1 MAAHSTASSGVV
13 VAGGEAARFGAV
25 LGGGLD
31 DGGAMDGW
39 LDLSALSGLR
49 DDLISSFL
57 WDERGAAA
65 EDAWADRRSRKIQ
78 NEWEGT
84 SGRLRC
90 THFTGG

>member
-49 DDLISSFL
+49 DDLISSLL
-57 WDERGAAA
+57 WDERAAAAA
-65 EDAWADRRSRKIQ
+65 EDVGRISRKFKLAARLGG
-78 NEWEGT
+78 NERTFAEKKEE
-84 SGRLRC
+84 
-90 THFTGG
+90 

>member
-31 DGGAMDGW
+31 DGGAMVDGW

-57 WDERGAAA
+57 WDERAAAA
-65 EDAWADRRSRKIQ
+65 EDV
-78 NEWEGT
+78 
-84 SGRLRC
+84 
-90 THFTGG
+90 GGLSL

>member
-31 DGGAMDGW
+31 DGGAMVDGW

-57 WDERGAAA
+57 WDERAAAA
-65 EDAWADRRSRKIQ
+65 EDVGGSSLSQSEFEFGREPADVLIATEKA
-78 NEWEGT
+78 
-84 SGRLRC
+84 
-90 THFTGG
+90 

>member
-31 DGGAMDGW
+31 DGGADGW
-39 LDLSALSGLR
+39 LDLTALSGLR

-65 EDAWADRRSRKIQ
+65 EDEGRIVTFKLGTLGRKKKPADVR
-78 NEWEGT
+78 N
-84 SGRLRC
+84 
-90 THFTGG
+90 

>member
-31 DGGAMDGW
+31 DGGTVDGW

-57 WDERGAAA
+57 WDERAHAA
-65 EDAWADRRSRKIQ
+65 
-78 NEWEGT
+78 N
-84 SGRLRC
+84 
-90 THFTGG
+90 

>member
-39 LDLSALSGLR
+39 LDLTALSGLR
-49 DDLISSFL
+49 CGTSVPLEVLISSFL
-57 WDERGAAA
+57 WDERGASESVDTLA
-65 EDAWADRRSRKIQ
+65 IQ
-78 NEWEGT
+78 I
-84 SGRLRC
+84 
-90 THFTGG
+90 

>member
-49 DDLISSFL
+49 DVISP
-57 WDERGAAA
+57 
-65 EDAWADRRSRKIQ
+65 RSC
-78 NEWEGT
+78 GT
-84 SGRLRC
+84 SGEPRASDSVDTSRVQI
-90 THFTGG
+90 